1 MDAQVRHVS
10 YALSE
15 VVDLKCGVSPSFV
28 IHPHVIYLWGFR
40 NPIMR
45 IVSGSDRVEYI
56 FLNINTRLLLTHN
69 YGSRHV
75 FSCSRSPCMCDA
87 TAAAGC
93 CCTLITKGSAVSSCD
108 HVSEEVLLSEWVL
121 AIANCAAA
129 QITLREQAVITIE
142 AKHEGRG
149 GTLLRGSWE
158 LLASLEVGGVGLQL
172 GQRLLR
178 LGLVLRLRVHSF
190 IRPPSTTKHLQPM
203 PWPYRGGRE
212 RLQLCALGQ
221 LLCDEARERVR
232 AGLLLLLLLL
242 LGQGLGWLEGRRPV
256 EARALWRSGD
266 LPKVREPT
274 GQLRE
279 MKMKRMQSS

>member
-15 VVDLKCGVSPSFV
+15 VVDLKCGVSPPS
-28 IHPHVIYLWGFR
+28 PVIYLWGFLR

-56 FLNINTRLLLTHN
+56 FLNINTRSLLTHN
-69 YGSRHV
+69 YGSRRV

-87 TAAAGC
+87 TAAGC
-93 CCTLITKGSAVSSCD
+93 CCTLITKGSAMSSCD
-108 HVSEEVLLSEWVL
+108 HVSEEVLLPEWVL

-129 QITLREQAVITIE
+129 QITLREQAIITFE
-142 AKHEGRG
+142 AKHQGRG

-190 IRPPSTTKHLQPM
+190 IRPPSTTKHLQPTCQ
-203 PWPYRGGRE
+203 GRTVVGE
-212 RLQLCALGQ
+212 SDCSCAPLGSCCATRLANASALACCCCCCWGR
-221 LLCDEARERVR
+221 DWD
-232 AGLLLLLLLL
+232 
-242 LGQGLGWLEGRRPV
+242 GWKEDDP
-256 EARALWRSGD
+256 
-266 LPKVREPT
+266 
-274 GQLRE
+274 
-279 MKMKRMQSS
+279 